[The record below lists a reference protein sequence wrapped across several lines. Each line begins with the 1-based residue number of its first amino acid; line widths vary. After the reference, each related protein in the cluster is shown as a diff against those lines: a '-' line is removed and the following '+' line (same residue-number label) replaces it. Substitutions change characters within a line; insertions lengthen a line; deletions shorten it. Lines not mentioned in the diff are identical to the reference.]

1 MKLLL
6 VVFGALA
13 LCLACGDTESVWNL
27 VNVHVTEEGEI
38 ANSTQPDSS
47 PIRLAF
53 WNIRIFS
60 DGSRDDNELQLIA
73 SVMIDYDF
81 IAIAELRDEL
91 VLRRIERVLNGKG
104 RDYDY
109 IVSQPVGASVKERY
123 AFLYDQSLVN
133 IVEDGEIYVDSND
146 DFLREPYF
154 ATFKAGQFDF
164 TAIVVHVIWGKSVGE
179 RQQEVQELADVYN
192 FVQDNNGAEQDV
204 ILFGD
209 FNRNP
214 DDGIAYQPLKR
225 ISGMIN
231 LFQLPKKSHI
241 KDTSLYDNIFFQSI
255 HVTEYTGK
263 SGIDRFDETDFGNND
278 KAASLAVSD
287 HRPVWADFR
296 TDKDDDGGNFSAVRK
311 AKPVKLISNQTVY
324 VTRTGKKYHLADC
337 HSLKKSKRRISLSAA
352 KQDGYIACKRC
363 SPAQ

>member
-1 MKLLL
+1 M
-6 VVFGALA
+6 
-13 LCLACGDTESVWNL
+13 
-27 VNVHVTEEGEI
+27 
-38 ANSTQPDSS
+38 
-47 PIRLAF
+47 
-53 WNIRIFS
+53 
-60 DGSRDDNELQLIA
+60 
-73 SVMIDYDF
+73 
-81 IAIAELRDEL
+81 
-91 VLRRIERVLNGKG
+91 
-104 RDYDY
+104 
-109 IVSQPVGASVKERY
+109 
-123 AFLYDQSLVN
+123 
-133 IVEDGEIYVDSND
+133 
-146 DFLREPYF
+146 
-154 ATFKAGQFDF
+154 
-164 TAIVVHVIWGKSVGE
+164 GKSVAKRRRE
-179 RQQEVQELADVYN
+179 IQEFADLYN
-192 FVQDNNGAEQDV
+192 FVQDSNGAEEDV

-263 SGIDRFDETDFGNND
+263 SGIDHFDETDFGNND

-287 HRPVWADFR
+287 RRPVWADFR

-337 HSLKKSKRRISLSAA
+337 QSLKKSKRRISLSAA

-363 SPAQ
+363 NHPQR